1 MSVVQIVGFGA
12 GYLVFLS
19 FLLFVVRTKTQR
31 QRIQVLVNSVGLPL
45 SSEMEPIVIANQKRE
60 VRAGFVGIVIGVVA
74 ASVGMILAGVTIPGE
89 MFLVDFTSII
99 VFTGITIAFS
109 TLIREHR
116 RQDSGIRF
124 ARVRAVGIADYRD
137 AFERWMPRI
146 IVALALAAF
155 ALRAA
160 LSPSA
165 FGLTAAFLYLY
176 AVLTVV
182 SLAISEVAS
191 RVLVTRGQ
199 PAGSALELAWDD
211 ALRSRALTAI
221 SVAPFALGS
230 YFGIA
235 AVALYPS
242 SGSASDAF
250 GVRAEVLVVFAACAL
265 LLVSAIRSG
274 LTKTGQRYLRRLW
287 PELLAPVA
295 AVPSSRAHS

>member
-19 FLLFVVRTKTQR
+19 FLLFVVRPKTQR
-31 QRIQVLVNSVGLPL
+31 QRIQVLINSVGLPL

-60 VRAGFVGIVIGVVA
+60 VRAGFVGIVIWVVA

-89 MFLVDFTSII
+89 MFLIDFTSII

-182 SLAISEVAS
+182 
-191 RVLVTRGQ
+191 
-199 PAGSALELAWDD
+199 ALH
-211 ALRSRALTAI
+211 
-221 SVAPFALGS
+221 
-230 YFGIA
+230 
-235 AVALYPS
+235 PS

-250 GVRAEVLVVFAACAL
+250 GVRAEVRVVFAACAL

-274 LTKTGQRYLRRLW
+274 LTKTGQRSLRRLW

-295 AVPSSRAHS
+295 AVPSSRAHA

>member
-12 GYLVFLS
+12 GYLLFLA
-19 FLLFVVRTKTQR
+19 FLLFVVRPKTQR

-99 VFTGITIAFS
+99 VFTGITIAIS

-146 IVALALAAF
+146 IVVLALAAF

-221 SVAPFALGS
+221 SVAPFVLGS

-242 SGSASDAF
+242 SGSAGDAL

-295 AVPSSRAHS
+295 AVPSSRAH